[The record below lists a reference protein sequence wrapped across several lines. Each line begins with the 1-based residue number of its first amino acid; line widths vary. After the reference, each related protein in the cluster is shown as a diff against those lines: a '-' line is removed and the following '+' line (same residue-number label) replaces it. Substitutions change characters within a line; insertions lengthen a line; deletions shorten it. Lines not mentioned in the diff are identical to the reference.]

1 MSESPREEPAGDSA
15 SALAQ
20 IPTQI
25 IPHVCPHVGPHV
37 PTPFPRRGPLIPKP
51 PVPIDVIWRALA
63 DPTRRTIIDLLYQEE
78 GITQQ
83 IVERV
88 AALDRCT
95 IMKHLRILE
104 RAEIVRSGR
113 DGRVRLHWLRLAPL
127 HRIHEEWLGFYV
139 AEHEYREAQRRAR
152 V

>member
-1 MSESPREEPAGDSA
+1 M
-15 SALAQ
+15 
-20 IPTQI
+20 
-25 IPHVCPHVGPHV
+25 
-37 PTPFPRRGPLIPKP
+37 RRPLIPKP

-139 AEHEYREAQRRAR
+139 AEHEYREALLRAR
-152 V
+152 G